1 MPNLK
6 RVNELPPKTDSKDHP
21 TLRKIE
27 METNVVPPYLIML
40 FSEEM
45 VLCTGCI
52 VMPDLVI
59 STASCLDVQV
69 NRNDE
74 KFLAVKITSSFTEYL
89 KERLKKPF
97 EESVNM
103 TNVEERRSLEYYL
116 HPQYLARVQDID
128 LVLIKLNH
136 PFDIKENELPKM
148 SYGKTKELRNCT
160 TLYFALN
167 STKDETKLTLKTR
180 ENFMVSLWHFLA
192 VPSMYCF
199 DLGQTKSTT
208 HLCPGVSGS
217 PLIRFNE
224 LWGIA
229 SFSFP
234 ICDCNEIYFYCFID
248 FFAAQKWLKTYIKVK
263 Q

>member
-1 MPNLK
+1 MTFNLLLLSLFTCLVSCKSKQVMPNLK
-6 RVNELPPKTDSKDHP
+6 RVNELPPKTDSKDHS

-45 VLCTGCI
+45 VMCTGCI

-97 EESVNM
+97 EEFVNM

-148 SYGKTKELRNCT
+148 SYGNYHHHHRHTRDYPRVCRN
-160 TLYFALN
+160 
-167 STKDETKLTLKTR
+167 
-180 ENFMVSLWHFLA
+180 
-192 VPSMYCF
+192 
-199 DLGQTKSTT
+199 
-208 HLCPGVSGS
+208 
-217 PLIRFNE
+217 
-224 LWGIA
+224 
-229 SFSFP
+229 
-234 ICDCNEIYFYCFID
+234 
-248 FFAAQKWLKTYIKVK
+248 TYYYY
-263 Q
+263 

>member
-1 MPNLK
+1 MGYISMRFYSFSLK
-6 RVNELPPKTDSKDHP
+6 RVCAYVCFANTGSYYRFDNN
-21 TLRKIE
+21 I
-27 METNVVPPYLIML
+27 MIIIYLI
-40 FSEEM
+40 S
-45 VLCTGCI
+45 
-52 VMPDLVI
+52 
-59 STASCLDVQV
+59 
-69 NRNDE
+69 
-74 KFLAVKITSSFTEYL
+74 
-89 KERLKKPF
+89 
-97 EESVNM
+97 
-103 TNVEERRSLEYYL
+103 
-116 HPQYLARVQDID
+116 
-128 LVLIKLNH
+128 
-136 PFDIKENELPKM
+136 
-148 SYGKTKELRNCT
+148 GKTKELRNCT

-167 STKDETKLTLKTR
+167 STKDETKLTLKIR

-192 VPSMYCF
+192 VPSMYCY

-208 HLCPGVSGS
+208 NLCPGVSGS